1 MSKVDPLLYRM
12 CKELVKPE
20 ACVWDI
26 GANIGLFSFCAAALA
41 GKDGSVL
48 AIEPDIWLA
57 NLIHKSAQLW
67 LRNNYPAAPVSVL
80 CAAASNGYDLKC
92 LQIARRA
99 RSSNHLKE
107 TPGSSQ
113 SGGARDDQLSLSIDL
128 DFLLKHFRA
137 PSVLKIDVETH
148 ELEVLR
154 GAKALLTNAR
164 PAIWCEV
171 SPKNHAAVFELLTSA
186 GYDLFNAESKK
197 RLTGG
202 NANWNTLA
210 MPR

>member
-1 MSKVDPLLYRM
+1 
-12 CKELVKPE
+12 
-20 ACVWDI
+20 VWDI
-26 GANIGLFSFCAAALA
+26 GANVGLFSFCAAALA
-41 GKDGSVL
+41 GQSGSVL
-48 AIEPDIWLA
+48 AIEPDLWLA
-57 NLIHKSAQLW
+57 NLIYKSAQLW

-80 CAAASNGYDLKC
+80 CSAASNAYDLKH

-107 TPGSSQ
+107 APGSSQ

-128 DFLLKHFRA
+128 DFLLKHFRP

-154 GAKALLTNAR
+154 GANALLTSAR
-164 PAIWCEV
+164 PVIWCEV
-171 SPKNHAAVFELLTSA
+171 SPRNYAAMFELLTSA
-186 GYDLFNAESKK
+186 EYDLFNAESKE
-197 RLTGG
+197 RLRGG
-202 NANWNTLA
+202 HANWNTLA